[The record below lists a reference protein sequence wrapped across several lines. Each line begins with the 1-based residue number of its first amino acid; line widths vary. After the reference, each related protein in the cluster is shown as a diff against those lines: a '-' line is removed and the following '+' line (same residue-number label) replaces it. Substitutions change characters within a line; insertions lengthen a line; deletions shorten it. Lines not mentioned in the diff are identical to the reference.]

1 VTAPAQPRRRKDHG
15 VGAWLRQLREQA
27 GLSQVEVARRMGCE
41 RSWIS
46 HLERGSYDPRLST
59 VMRYGDAIGARIH
72 IGLAERAHTDTNTKG
87 A

>member
-1 VTAPAQPRRRKDHG
+1 
-15 VGAWLRQLREQA
+15 
-27 GLSQVEVARRMGCE
+27 MGCE

-46 HLERGSYDPRLST
+46 HLERGSYDPHLST

-72 IGLAERAHTDTNTKG
+72 IGLDERAHTDTTSKET